1 MLDLPQVARTGSCLD
16 RPLPPLRKPY
26 KPQVVKAP
34 LFQNVAFVMWM
45 DLTLKL
51 AFWNKGRHYKVKSN
65 PLTRPLRPSE
75 FLALHPLP

>member
-1 MLDLPQVARTGSCLD
+1 MLDLPQVARTGRCLD

-34 LFQNVAFVMWM
+34 LFQNFAFVMLM

-51 AFWNKGRHYKVKSN
+51 AF
-65 PLTRPLRPSE
+65 
-75 FLALHPLP
+75 